1 MKPTLLILAA
11 GIGSRYGGLKQ
22 ADSIGPAGEAIIEY
36 SIFDAIRAGFG
47 KVVIVIRKDIEK
59 DFKEKFAGKFDNKIK
74 VEFAFQEMDSPI
86 QGIEKFPERKKPWGT
101 GHAMLVAKDLIHE
114 PFLVINADDFYG
126 FNAFQKMSHFLTNR
140 CTAKQFGMVGYLLK
154 NTLSENGS
162 VSRGVCEVDDEDHLT
177 GVTERTKIV
186 RDMEDKKIYY
196 YEKDEPHYLSEDTV
210 VSMNF
215 WGFHPSVFETARKMF
230 VDFVKEN
237 NQDNSTAEFY
247 IPKIA
252 NTLIE
257 KNKVNLTVMTSRDQW
272 YGITYQEDKN
282 TVKSA
287 FDALTT
293 IGAYP
298 NGLWETPQPSTTKS
312 EK

>member
-22 ADSIGPAGEAIIEY
+22 ADSIGPSGESIIEY

-47 KVVIVIRKDIEK
+47 KVVIVIRKSIEQ
-59 DFKEKFAGKFDNKIK
+59 DFKEKIAGKFDGKIK
-74 VEFAFQEMDSPI
+74 VEYAYQEIDSPI
-86 QGIEKFPERKKPWGT
+86 EGIEKFPERKKPWGT

-126 FNAFQKMSHFLTNR
+126 FTAFQKMGDFLTRR
-140 CTAKQFGMVGYLLK
+140 CTPTHCGMVGYLLK

-162 VSRGVCEVDDEDHLT
+162 VSRGVCEVDEKDHLT
-177 GVTERTKIV
+177 GVTERTKILK
-186 RDMEDKKIYY
+186 DEKDNHIYY
-196 YEKDEPHYLSEDTV
+196 YEEDRQTHLPDNTI

-215 WGFHPSVFETARKMF
+215 WGFHPNVFEVARKMF
-230 VDFVKEN
+230 VDFVKE

-252 NTLIE
+252 NSLIE
-257 KNKVNLTVMTSRDQW
+257 NKIADLTVMTTRDQW
-272 YGITYQEDKN
+272 YGVTYQEDKQ
-282 TVKSA
+282 TVQNA
-287 FDALTT
+287 FWALTT

-298 NGLWETPQPSTTKS
+298 SSLWEVPQMAAH
-312 EK
+312 

>member
-36 SIFDAIRAGFG
+36 SIFDAIRTGFG
-47 KVVIVIRKDIEK
+47 KAVIVIRKDIEK
-59 DFKEKFAGKFDNKIK
+59 DFKEKFAGKFDGKIK
-74 VEFAFQEMDSPI
+74 IEYAFQEWNSPI
-86 QGIEKFPERKKPWGT
+86 DGIEKFPERKKPWGT
-101 GHAMLVAKDLIHE
+101 GHAMLVAQNLIKE

-126 FNAFQKMSHFLTNR
+126 FNAFQKMSDFLIHR
-140 CTAKQFGMVGYLLK
+140 CTTTQVGMVGYLLK

-162 VSRGVCEVDDEDHLT
+162 VSRGVCEVDADDHLT

-186 RDMEDKKIYY
+186 RDEKNNEIYY
-196 YEKDEPHYLSEDTV
+196 YENDEPHHLSENTV

-237 NQDNSTAEFY
+237 YNNPTAEFY

-257 KNKVNLTVMTSRDQW
+257 NKKVNLTVMTSRDQW

-298 NGLWETPQPSTTKS
+298 HDIWQVPQMSMA
-312 EK
+312 E

>member
-22 ADSIGPAGEAIIEY
+22 ADSVGPAGEAIIEY

-47 KVVIVIRKDIEK
+47 KVVIVIRKSIEQ
-59 DFKEKFAGKFDNKIK
+59 DFKEKFAGKFDDKIK
-74 VEFAFQEMDSPI
+74 VEYAFQELDSPI
-86 QGIEKFPERKKPWGT
+86 EGISKFPERKKPWGT
-101 GHAMLVAKDLIHE
+101 GHAMLVAKDLIKE

-126 FNAFQKMSHFLTNR
+126 FSAFQKMADFLTNR
-140 CTAKQFGMVGYLLK
+140 CTLTHSGMVGYLLK

-162 VSRGVCEVDDEDHLT
+162 VSRGVCEVNDSGHLT
-177 GVTERTKIV
+177 SVTERTKIN
-186 RDMEDKKIYY
+186 RD
-196 YEKDEPHYLSEDTV
+196 EKDEQIYYHEDDQRVHLSEDTI

-215 WGFHPSVFETARKMF
+215 WGFHPSVFELTRKMF
-230 VDFVKEN
+230 VDFVKN

-257 KNKVNLTVMTSRDQW
+257 QKMADFTVMTTRDQW
-272 YGITYQEDKN
+272 YGITYQEDKQ
-282 TVKSA
+282 TVQNA
-287 FDALTT
+287 FWALTT

-298 NGLWETPQPSTTKS
+298 NGLWKVHQHAAAAK
-312 EK
+312 

>member
-22 ADSIGPAGEAIIEY
+22 ADSVGPAGEAIIEY

-47 KVVIVIRKDIEK
+47 KVVIVIRKSIEQ
-59 DFKEKFAGKFDNKIK
+59 DFKEKFAGKFDDKIK
-74 VEFAFQEMDSPI
+74 VEYAFQELDSPI
-86 QGIEKFPERKKPWGT
+86 EGISRFPERKKPWGT
-101 GHAMLVAKDLIHE
+101 GHAMLVAKDLIKE

-126 FNAFQKMSHFLTNR
+126 FTAFQKMADFLTNR
-140 CTAKQFGMVGYLLK
+140 CTPTHSGMVGYLLK

-162 VSRGVCEVDDEDHLT
+162 VSRGVCEVNGKGHLT
-177 GVTERTKIV
+177 AVTERTKIN
-186 RDMEDKKIYY
+186 RD
-196 YEKDEPHYLSEDTV
+196 EKDEQIYYHEDDNRVHLSEDTI

-215 WGFHPSVFETARKMF
+215 WGFHPSVFELTRKMF

-237 NQDNSTAEFY
+237 QDHSTAEFY

-257 KNKVNLTVMTSRDQW
+257 QKIADLTVMTTRDQW
-272 YGITYQEDKN
+272 YGVTYQEDKQ
-282 TVKSA
+282 TVQNA
-287 FDALTT
+287 FWALTT

-298 NGLWETPQPSTTKS
+298 NGLWKVHQHATAK
-312 EK
+312 

>member
-22 ADSIGPAGEAIIEY
+22 ADSVGPAGEAIIEY

-47 KVVIVIRKDIEK
+47 KVVIVIRKSIEQ
-59 DFKEKFAGKFDNKIK
+59 DFKEKFAGKFDDKIK
-74 VEFAFQEMDSPI
+74 VEYAFQELDSPI
-86 QGIEKFPERKKPWGT
+86 EGISKFPERKKPWGT
-101 GHAMLVAKDLIHE
+101 GHAMLVAKDLIKE

-126 FNAFQKMSHFLTNR
+126 FSAFQKMADFLTNR
-140 CTAKQFGMVGYLLK
+140 CTPTHSGMVGYLLK

-162 VSRGVCEVDDEDHLT
+162 VSRGVCEVDDKGHLT
-177 GVTERTKIV
+177 AVTERTKIN
-186 RDMEDKKIYY
+186 RD
-196 YEKDEPHYLSEDTV
+196 EKDEQIYYHEDDKRVHLPENTI

-215 WGFHPSVFETARKMF
+215 WGFHPSVFELTRKMF
-230 VDFVKEN
+230 VDFVKN

-257 KNKVNLTVMTSRDQW
+257 QKIADLTVMTTRDQW
-272 YGITYQEDKN
+272 YGITYQEDKQ
-282 TVKSA
+282 TVQNA
-287 FDALTT
+287 FWALTT

-298 NGLWETPQPSTTKS
+298 NGLWKVHQHAAAAK
-312 EK
+312 

>member
-22 ADSIGPAGEAIIEY
+22 ADSVGPAGEAIIEY

-47 KVVIVIRKDIEK
+47 KVVIVIRKSIEQ
-59 DFKEKFAGKFDNKIK
+59 DFKEKFAGKFDDKIK
-74 VEFAFQEMDSPI
+74 VEYAFQELDSPI
-86 QGIEKFPERKKPWGT
+86 EGISKFPERKKPWGT
-101 GHAMLVAKDLIHE
+101 GHAMLVAKDLIKE

-126 FNAFQKMSHFLTNR
+126 FSAFQKMADFLTNR
-140 CTAKQFGMVGYLLK
+140 CTPTHSGMVGYLLK

-162 VSRGVCEVDDEDHLT
+162 VSRGVCEVNEKGHLT
-177 GVTERTKIV
+177 AVTERTKIN
-186 RDMEDKKIYY
+186 RD
-196 YEKDEPHYLSEDTV
+196 EKDEQIYYHEEDNRVHLSEDTI

-215 WGFHPSVFETARKMF
+215 WGFHPSVFELTRKMF
-230 VDFVKEN
+230 VDFVKN

-257 KNKVNLTVMTSRDQW
+257 QKIADLTVMTTRDQW
-272 YGITYQEDKN
+272 YGVTYQEDKQ
-282 TVKSA
+282 TVQNA
-287 FDALTT
+287 FWALTT

-298 NGLWETPQPSTTKS
+298 NGLWKVHQHATAK
-312 EK
+312 

>member
-22 ADSIGPAGEAIIEY
+22 ADSVGPAGEAIIEY

-47 KVVIVIRKDIEK
+47 KVVIVIRKSIEQ
-59 DFKEKFAGKFDNKIK
+59 DFKEKFAGKFDDKIK
-74 VEFAFQEMDSPI
+74 VEYAYQELDSPI
-86 QGIEKFPERKKPWGT
+86 EGISKFPERKKPWGT
-101 GHAMLVAKDLIHE
+101 GHAMLVAKDLIKE

-126 FNAFQKMSHFLTNR
+126 FSAFQKMADFLTNR
-140 CTAKQFGMVGYLLK
+140 CTPTHSGMVGYLLK

-162 VSRGVCEVDDEDHLT
+162 VSRGVCEVNDTGHLT
-177 GVTERTKIV
+177 SVTERTKIN
-186 RDMEDKKIYY
+186 RD
-196 YEKDEPHYLSEDTV
+196 EKDEQIYYHEDDQRVHLSEDTI

-215 WGFHPSVFETARKMF
+215 WGFHPSVFELTRKMF
-230 VDFVKEN
+230 VDFVKN

-257 KNKVNLTVMTSRDQW
+257 QKMADLTVMTTRDQW
-272 YGITYQEDKN
+272 YGITYQEDKQ
-282 TVKSA
+282 TVQNA
-287 FDALTT
+287 FWALTT

-298 NGLWETPQPSTTKS
+298 NGLWKVPQHAAAAK
-312 EK
+312 

>member
-22 ADSIGPAGEAIIEY
+22 ADSVGPAGEAIIEY

-47 KVVIVIRKDIEK
+47 KVVIVIRKSIEQ
-59 DFKEKFAGKFDNKIK
+59 DFKEKFAGKFDDKIK
-74 VEFAFQEMDSPI
+74 VEYVFQELDSPI
-86 QGIEKFPERKKPWGT
+86 EGISKFPERKKPWGT
-101 GHAMLVAKDLIHE
+101 GHAMLVAKDLIKE

-126 FNAFQKMSHFLTNR
+126 FSAFQKMADFLTNR
-140 CTAKQFGMVGYLLK
+140 CTPTHSGMVGYLLK

-162 VSRGVCEVDDEDHLT
+162 VSRGVCEVNDKGHLT
-177 GVTERTKIV
+177 AVTERTKIN
-186 RDMEDKKIYY
+186 RDEKNEQIYY
-196 YEKDEPHYLSEDTV
+196 HEDDKRVHLPENTI

-215 WGFHPSVFETARKMF
+215 WGFHPSVFELTRKMF

-237 NQDNSTAEFY
+237 QDHSTAEFY

-257 KNKVNLTVMTSRDQW
+257 QKIADLTVMTTRDQW
-272 YGITYQEDKN
+272 YGITYQEDKQ
-282 TVKSA
+282 TVQNA
-287 FDALTT
+287 FWALTT

-298 NGLWETPQPSTTKS
+298 NGLWKVHQHATAK
-312 EK
+312 